1 MVAGLLVGKTVGIL
15 GGAWLAVRLRLGAL
29 PTGVGWADV
38 LPVAVLGG
46 IGYTVSLLV
55 TELAIADGARRAHAA
70 TAVLA
75 ASLVAAAAG
84 VILLRRRVRPGP

>member
-1 MVAGLLVGKTVGIL
+1 M
-15 GGAWLAVRLRLGAL
+15 GGAWLAVRTRIGAL
-29 PTGVGWADV
+29 PDGVGWADV

-55 TELAIADGARRAHAA
+55 TELALPEAATGSHAA

-75 ASLVAAAAG
+75 ASLTAATIA
-84 VILLRRRVRPGP
+84 VLMLRRRSRQHTTAQRP